1 MGIERFNIRKNRDAV
16 FMTQGDKGMIMHTN
30 EQQRGVWDPR
40 GTTFFTTVHTHNK
53 SPLFK
58 DRRLAGLMVDA
69 IRWLANTETCVVH
82 SWVVMPDHIHLLMST
97 GCNGETPGGATTP
110 PEQIMDKLK
119 FFPAQR
125 ISRLVFKTHIWE
137 DEDQV
142 QPIDNEVDFYRHMLF
157 ILENPRCAGLVKSY
171 SEYPYLDIPGGCL
184 LQEGLLDVDESLVP

>member
-1 MGIERFNIRKNRDAV
+1 
-16 FMTQGDKGMIMHTN
+16 MHTN
-30 EQQRGVWDPR
+30 ERQRGVWNPR
-40 GTTFFTTVHTHNK
+40 GTTFFTTVHTHRK
-53 SPLFK
+53 APIFK

-69 IRWLANTETCVVH
+69 IRWLANTESCVVH

-97 GCNGETPGGATTP
+97 GGTAEQTPAPVTPP

-125 ISRLVFKTHIWE
+125 ISRLIFKTHIWE

-142 QPIDNEVDFYRHMLF
+142 CPIDNEVDFYRHMLF

-171 SEYPYLDIPGGCL
+171 AEYPYLDIPEGCL
-184 LQEGLLDVDESLVP
+184 LQEGLLDVEEWQVP